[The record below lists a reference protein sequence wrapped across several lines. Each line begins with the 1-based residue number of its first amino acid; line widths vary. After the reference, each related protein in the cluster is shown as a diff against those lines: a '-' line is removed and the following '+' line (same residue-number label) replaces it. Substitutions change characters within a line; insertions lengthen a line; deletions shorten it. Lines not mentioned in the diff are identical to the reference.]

1 MIGKINTKVFNI
13 NGIIEQYTAGSSN
26 VNAGDFVSF
35 INGLAERTAAQIYS
49 GSDDS
54 YLSAVALGKNKVFI
68 AYQYNSYLRGIVCT
82 IKRTTIT
89 VGTATTIAPY
99 SYNLYISA
107 TALSD
112 SKVFISYGQY
122 QSYSDLYGIVCTV
135 NGSNITVGNAIILD
149 AAAGASGTYLYYST
163 IAVALGSD
171 KVLIIWGYNSSYHYL
186 RGVVCTISGTTI
198 TKGTITSLSTVAN
211 SGYGFMSAVA
221 LNDNDV
227 FIAHDYNGSNYYLY
241 GLVCRINGTTISVGT
256 DTYLS
261 TKGYIASATLL
272 SPNKVFVAHR
282 GDNNYLYGLVCL
294 VNNMTI
300 SPGTDTLLRNVSSFR
315 VSPVTLNNNYVF
327 IAHCPSDIGNLYY
340 TTCAIDNTTITTTT
354 IAKQSDYSYF
364 YGLSVVRYTDHNM
377 IVIYANSKLY
387 GRLVGGYTITSTTS
401 VDQNILG
408 VAKTNAVAGA
418 TVDVYVP
425 NI

>member
-1 MIGKINTKVFNI
+1 MIGKINTKGFNI

-35 INGLAERTAAQIYS
+35 VNGLAERTATQLYS

-54 YLSAVALGKNKVFI
+54 YLSAYSGI
-68 AYQYNSYLRGIVCT
+68 YL
-82 IKRTTIT
+82 
-89 VGTATTIAPY
+89 
-99 SYNLYISA
+99 
-107 TALSD
+107 
-112 SKVFISYGQY
+112 Q
-122 QSYSDLYGIVCTV
+122 
-135 NGSNITVGNAIILD
+135 
-149 AAAGASGTYLYYST
+149 YST
-163 IAVALGSD
+163 IAVVLSSD

-186 RGVVCTISGTTI
+186 RGVVCTIRGTTI
-198 TKGTITSLSTVAN
+198 TKGTITSLSSVAN

-227 FIAHDYNGSNYYLY
+227 FIAHDYDSSNYYLY
-241 GLVCRINGTTISVGT
+241 GLVCRISGTTISVGT

-300 SPGTDTLLRNVSSFR
+300 SPGTDTLLRNISTFGI
-315 VSPVTLNNNYVF
+315 SPVTLNNNYVF

-364 YGLSVVRYTDHNM
+364 YGLSVVRYTDNNM

-387 GRLVGGYTITSTTS
+387 GRLVGGYTIASTTS
-401 VDQNILG
+401 VDQDILG